1 MVTLFANMLKAS
13 YYEHVIGCTTQY
25 FTDVVAVAER
35 IEQKVKSGRI
45 SMSTEKTSFEVR
57 RKEGDHV
64 EGGYMGRKNQFQNY
78 HSTSNC

>member
-1 MVTLFANMLKAS
+1 
-13 YYEHVIGCTTQY
+13 
-25 FTDVVAVAER
+25 VAVAER

-45 SMSTEKTSFEVR
+45 SMSTEKRGFEGR

-78 HSTSNC
+78 HSTLNC